1 MNNIWSIVAK
11 YAFEFI
17 VQAGGVVTAVLALA
31 KFFGTHIMES
41 LLLKKKQLLEKDT
54 ERYKTE
60 LDKKVYV
67 SKVKFDKEF
76 EIYQELSEK
85 NLSMVYAIGELLQFV
100 IYIICIYS
108 LPEKDRNVD
117 QEPMYDPEKRQK
129 KADYLHKKAC
139 SKLNRAD
146 FSDKKY
152 APFIK
157 KEIYEKYRE
166 LYDIAKHIFTLFG
179 YWKDDNNVNLSI
191 TISDKKYNG
200 KKDFEEDIISKQKEL
215 SDLSNRI
222 LDQLRNYLEKLETID

>member
-1 MNNIWSIVAK
+1 MKELLNTTIGSFGGISLFVILKFAWERLDSYIKAQQK
-11 YAFEFI
+11 LQREMRKEAF
-17 VQAGGVVTAVLALA
+17 QS
-31 KFFGTHIMES
+31 ES
-41 LLLKKKQLLEKDT
+41 RKKE
-54 ERYKTE
+54 
-60 LDKKVYV
+60 YV

-85 NLSMVYAIGELLQFV
+85 NLSMVYAIGELYQFV
-100 IYIICIYS
+100 IYILCINS
-108 LPEKDRNVD
+108 LPEKDRKVD
-117 QEPMYDPEKRQK
+117 QEPMYDPEKRRK
-129 KADYLHKKAC
+129 KADFLHKKAC

-191 TISDKKYNG
+191 TISGKKYNG

-222 LDQLRNYLEKLETID
+222 LDQLRNYLEKLDAID

>member
-85 NLSMVYAIGELLQFV
+85 NISMVYITKIIWKMCVLIIKNLQK
-100 IYIICIYS
+100 IMI
-108 LPEKDRNVD
+108 L
-117 QEPMYDPEKRQK
+117 
-129 KADYLHKKAC
+129 
-139 SKLNRAD
+139 
-146 FSDKKY
+146 
-152 APFIK
+152 IK
-157 KEIYEKYRE
+157 
-166 LYDIAKHIFTLFG
+166 
-179 YWKDDNNVNLSI
+179 
-191 TISDKKYNG
+191 
-200 KKDFEEDIISKQKEL
+200 
-215 SDLSNRI
+215 
-222 LDQLRNYLEKLETID
+222 